1 MAAPHVA
8 GSVAVLME
16 RFPYMTGE
24 QIAQVLKTT
33 TVDMG
38 DPGIDALYGWGMI
51 DLSKAIHGPG
61 MFYTVEDIPEEFRV
75 PDPDGVAYGSSQFIA
90 DIPGIGE
97 EVEAGTKL
105 ARTCSDIQCAMDVW
119 SNEDRKSVV

>member
-1 MAAPHVA
+1 
-8 GSVAVLME
+8 
-16 RFPYMTGE
+16 
-24 QIAQVLKTT
+24 
-33 TVDMG
+33 
-38 DPGIDALYGWGMI
+38 LYGWGMI

-119 SNEDRKSVV
+119 SNDISGHGGLTKQGAGALWLAGTSTYSGATLVNDGLLLVN